1 MNYSKIQSNKLVKN
15 ADIIKANK
23 ILKNNIVKTPL
34 IYDFILSKKFN
45 SKIFYKA
52 ENIQRTGSFKIR
64 GAYNKIYNSIIENE
78 VNGVLAWSSGNH
90 AQGVAE
96 AAKVFNIKA
105 SIVMPKD
112 APKIKIDGT
121 KSRGAKIIFYD
132 RKNEDREE
140 IGNKIAKKNNLIIIP
155 PYDDN
160 HVIAGQG
167 TIGLEIIN
175 QIKKY
180 KLFPDKVLV
189 PTGGG
194 GLIAGIATS
203 IKNKNKYTQIYSV
216 EPNKFADYSKSLKY
230 KKIYQNNMNNNS
242 ICDSLLANKPGEI
255 TFDINKKLI
264 KKGLTVT
271 DHQVL
276 KAIKYAYMNLGLI
289 LEPGGAV
296 GLAAVLNQKTI
307 IRNKTIVV
315 VLSGSNIDPKVLKT
329 AIK

>member
-1 MNYSKIQSNKLVKN
+1 MNYSKIQSNKLIKN
-15 ADIIKANK
+15 ADIIKASK

-64 GAYNKIYNSIIENE
+64 GAYNKIYNSIIKDE

-216 EPNKFADYSKSLKY
+216 EPNKFSDYSKSLKY

-242 ICDSLLANKPGEI
+242 ICDSLLANKPREI

-264 KKGLTVT
+264 NKGLTVT
-271 DHQVL
+271 DHQVF

-296 GLAAVLNQKTI
+296 GLAAVLNQKTVI
-307 IRNKTIVV
+307 KNKTVVV

-329 AIK
+329 AMK

>member
-1 MNYSKIQSNKLVKN
+1 MQNNKLIN
-15 ADIIKANK
+15 ISDIIKA
-23 ILKNNIVKTPL
+23 KNNINNNIVETPL
-34 IYDFILSKKFN
+34 IYDFILSEKFN
-45 SKIFYKA
+45 AKIFYKA
-52 ENIQRTGSFKIR
+52 ENLQRTGSFKIR
-64 GAYNKIYNSIIENE
+64 GAYNKIYNNIKNNKP
-78 VNGVLAWSSGNH
+78 NGVLAWSSGNH

-96 AAKVFNIKA
+96 AARIFNIKA
-105 SIVMPKD
+105 TIVMPKD
-112 APKIKIDGT
+112 APDIKISGT
-121 KSRGAKIIFYD
+121 KSRGADIIFYN
-132 RKNEDREE
+132 RKTQNREE
-140 IGNKIAKKNNLIIIP
+140 IGMRFAKKNNLLIIP
-155 PYDDN
+155 PYDDRY
-160 HVIAGQG
+160 VIAGQG
-167 TIGLEIIN
+167 TIGLEILS

-180 KLFPDKVLV
+180 DLSPDKVLI

-203 IKNKNKYTQIYSV
+203 IKKKCKKTHIYSV

-230 KKIYQNNMNNNS
+230 KRIYKNNMNNNS

-255 TFDINKKLI
+255 TFNINKNLV

-271 DHQVL
+271 DNQVL

-307 IRNKTIVV
+307 IKNKTIVV
-315 VLSGSNIDPKVLKT
+315 ILSGSNIDPKILKK

>member
-1 MNYSKIQSNKLVKN
+1 MNYSKIQSNKLIKN
-15 ADIIKANK
+15 ADIIKASK

-64 GAYNKIYNSIIENE
+64 GAYNKIYNSIIDNK
-78 VNGVLAWSSGNH
+78 VSGVLAWSSGNH

-105 SIVMPKD
+105 SIVMPRD

-140 IGNKIAKKNNLIIIP
+140 IGNKIAKKNNLLIIP
-155 PYDDN
+155 PYDDD

-203 IKNKNKYTQIYSV
+203 IKSNNKYTQIYSV
-216 EPNKFADYSKSLKY
+216 EPNKFSDYSKSLKY

-271 DHQVL
+271 DNQVL

-296 GLAAVLNQKTI
+296 GLAAVLNQKTVI
-307 IRNKTIVV
+307 KNKTVVV

>member
-1 MNYSKIQSNKLVKN
+1 MNYSKIQINKLIKN
-15 ADIIKANK
+15 ADIIKASK

-64 GAYNKIYNSIIENE
+64 GAYNKIYNSIIKDE

-155 PYDDN
+155 PYDNN

-242 ICDSLLANKPGEI
+242 ICDALLANKPGEI

-296 GLAAVLNQKTI
+296 GLAAVLNQKTVI
-307 IRNKTIVV
+307 KNKTVVV

>member
-1 MNYSKIQSNKLVKN
+1 MNYSKIQSNKLIKN
-15 ADIIKANK
+15 ADIIKASK

-64 GAYNKIYNSIIENE
+64 GAYNKIYNSIIKDE

-216 EPNKFADYSKSLKY
+216 EPNKFSDYSKSLKY

-242 ICDSLLANKPGEI
+242 ICDALLANKPGEI

-296 GLAAVLNQKTI
+296 GLAAVLNQKTVI
-307 IRNKTIVV
+307 KNKTVVV

-329 AIK
+329 AMK